1 MATQLNPGADATLV
15 AAATRAAMAN
25 VPKDLSGTFEALA
38 RSYDDTMQS
47 VAASWSSTIKD
58 VTALSAPLI
67 KTAIKN
73 NITMGGA
80 AAESYLMDREIAPIG
95 PTEEKDTGK
104 PGWMLTPDPSDD
116 PTGPTPSSKPI
127 SIADKLREI
136 RGGLQG
142 LWFKTDKA
150 SRIKRHELKSSRSK
164 LFSNLA
170 YLENADNFT
179 NDNLA
184 NGLVDMNAS
193 GKMSLLMQTALGA
206 YKTKS
211 GKILEEGDYEGYHV
225 SLAEDENDEL
235 IFILRNKK
243 GDIVTG
249 EGLDGEIL
257 TEKGGKP
264 FSVSTRDMNSL
275 LVTKTDQSVLTAV
288 RSLYEGLLN
297 SDAPTYE
304 ETTHRNTMKEFV
316 HDEASLFGLI
326 QHALGSNKTSWV
338 EDLNNPSEE
347 SATIFAGMSQAK
359 LAEMKIIDVNNDGF
373 LGDNPNTKDIVETE
387 DFIGTKVATQNYK
400 IAKDSLLNRRSKNY
414 DFTDTQNAFLDY
426 ADRVGG
432 NMHKFKNASQINA
445 AIETTKVPTTG
456 YYNTIAAKNI
466 SLSSQV
472 NQAKNIQTKDPNAVI
487 RSFDG
492 KSTYKW
498 FPDKVGR
505 KDKTKGRF
513 KFIDLDELGN
523 ERVRWRKYDWVLNR
537 ETNNQDSKIMDW
549 LDLSNKLNKPNK

>member
-1 MATQLNPGADATLV
+1 M
-15 AAATRAAMAN
+15 
-25 VPKDLSGTFEALA
+25 
-38 RSYDDTMQS
+38 
-47 VAASWSSTIKD
+47 
-58 VTALSAPLI
+58 
-67 KTAIKN
+67 
-73 NITMGGA
+73 
-80 AAESYLMDREIAPIG
+80 
-95 PTEEKDTGK
+95 
-104 PGWMLTPDPSDD
+104 
-116 PTGPTPSSKPI
+116 
-127 SIADKLREI
+127 REI

-359 LAEMKIIDVNNDGF
+359 LAEMGIDEMTDGKEGF
-373 LGDNPNTKDIVETE
+373 SSS
-387 DFIGTKVATQNYK
+387 DFIGTEVATQNYK

-549 LDLSNKLNKPNK
+549 LDLSNKLNKPQ

>member
-15 AAATRAAMAN
+15 AAAYRSAMAN
-25 VPKDLSGTFEALA
+25 VPKDLSRTFEALA
-38 RSYDDTMQS
+38 RSYDNTMQS
-47 VAASWSSTIKD
+47 VATSWSSTIKD

-80 AAESYLMDREIAPIG
+80 AAESYLMDREIAPI
-95 PTEEKDTGK
+95 EEKDTGK
-104 PGWMLTPDPSDD
+104 PGWMLTTDPSDD

-136 RGGLQG
+136 RGGLKG

-150 SRIKRHELKSSRSK
+150 SRIKRHELKSARSK

-288 RSLYEGLLN
+288 NSLYEGLMN

-359 LAEMKIIDVNNDGF
+359 LAEMGIDEMTDGEEGF
-373 LGDNPNTKDIVETE
+373 SSS
-387 DFIGTKVATQNYK
+387 DFIGTEVATQNYK

-549 LDLSNKLNKPNK
+549 LDLSNKLNKP

>member
-15 AAATRAAMAN
+15 AAAYRSAMAN
-25 VPKDLSGTFEALA
+25 VPKDLSRTFEALA
-38 RSYDDTMQS
+38 RSYDNTMQS
-47 VAASWSSTIKD
+47 VATSWSSTIKD

-80 AAESYLMDREIAPIG
+80 AAESYLMDREIAPI
-95 PTEEKDTGK
+95 EEKDTGK
-104 PGWMLTPDPSDD
+104 PGWMLTTDPSDD

-211 GKILEEGDYEGYHV
+211 GKILEGDYKGYHV

-249 EGLDGEIL
+249 EGLDREIL

-288 RSLYEGLLN
+288 NSLYEGLMN
-297 SDAPTYE
+297 SNAPTYE

-347 SATIFAGMSQAK
+347 SAAIFAGMSQAK
-359 LAEMKIIDVNNDGF
+359 LAKMGIDEMTDGEEGF
-373 LGDNPNTKDIVETE
+373 SSS
-387 DFIGTKVATQNYK
+387 DFIGTEVATQNYK

-426 ADRVGG
+426 ADIVGG

-549 LDLSNKLNKPNK
+549 LDLSNKLNKPQ

>member
-15 AAATRAAMAN
+15 AAAYRSAMAN
-25 VPKDLSGTFEALA
+25 VPKDLSRTFEALA
-38 RSYDDTMQS
+38 RSYDNTMQS
-47 VAASWSSTIKD
+47 VATSWSSTIKD

-104 PGWMLTPDPSDD
+104 PGWMLTTDPSDD

-136 RGGLQG
+136 RGGLKG

-184 NGLVDMNAS
+184 NGLIDMNAS

-235 IFILRNKK
+235 MFMLRNEK

-288 RSLYEGLLN
+288 NSLYEGLMN
-297 SDAPTYE
+297 SNAPTYE

-549 LDLSNKLNKPNK
+549 LDLSNKLNKP

>member
-15 AAATRAAMAN
+15 AAAYRSAMAN
-25 VPKDLSGTFEALA
+25 VPKDLSRTFEALA

-80 AAESYLMDREIAPIG
+80 AAESYLMDREIAPI
-95 PTEEKDTGK
+95 EEKDTGK
-104 PGWMLTPDPSDD
+104 PGWMLTTDPSDD

-235 IFILRNKK
+235 MFMLRNEK

-288 RSLYEGLLN
+288 NSLYEGLMN
-297 SDAPTYE
+297 SNAPTYE

-359 LAEMKIIDVNNDGF
+359 LAEMGIDEMTDGKEGF
-373 LGDNPNTKDIVETE
+373 SSS
-387 DFIGTKVATQNYK
+387 DFIGTEVATQNYK

-549 LDLSNKLNKPNK
+549 LDLSNKLNKPQ